1 VKKLAVAAALALSA
15 CARSSGGPP
24 EIHYGRDA
32 CARCGMIVSEERFAS
47 AYVGADGETVAF
59 DDLGEFLALASRDPA
74 LAAKSYVHDAR
85 DGRWL
90 RAAEA
95 VFVKVPGLATPM
107 GSGYAA
113 FSSEAGARDFARRQG
128 GRFDGAVVTLA
139 ARRP

>member
-1 VKKLAVAAALALSA
+1 MKALALAAALAFSA

-47 AYVGADGETVAF
+47 GYVGPGGETVAF
-59 DDLGEFLALASRDPA
+59 DDLGEFLAFVSLNPA
-74 LAAKSYVHDAR
+74 LAVQSYVHDAQ

-90 RAAEA
+90 RASSA
-95 VFVKVPGLATPM
+95 VFVKLPGLATPM

-113 FSSEAGARDFARRQG
+113 FSSQARARDFARRQG
-128 GRFDGAVVTLA
+128 ARFEGPIETLA
-139 ARRP
+139 SRAE